1 MLTAF
6 EIFAKPA
13 KQPVAKKPA
22 AKTPAVKRGSKR
34 TEEFL
39 AAIVGLRFK

>member
-1 MLTAF
+1 MRTAF
-6 EIFAKPA
+6 EILAKPA
-13 KQPVAKKPA
+13 KKPAAKKPA

>member
-1 MLTAF
+1 MRTAF

-13 KQPVAKKPA
+13 KKPVAKKPA
-22 AKTPAVKRGSKR
+22 AKTSAVKRGSKR

>member
-1 MLTAF
+1 MRTAS